1 MSTHQALTEFKRFLQ
16 DTDRSPNTVS
26 GYLED
31 LKDFTQ
37 WFENT
42 NGEVFTPMALT
53 PSDVRAYR
61 QHLLNERKLKPNTIN
76 RRLASLAAF
85 ARWARAI
92 GQIESDPTTRIQ
104 SVEQVPPGPRWL
116 DRKQRFALQRVIEQ
130 EQQMAEAQPDQ
141 RRSLWRGRDAAL
153 MTLLLHTGL
162 RVSEAAGL
170 DVNAVELKPRSGKV
184 TVQGKG
190 TKVRSVPLNAEARA
204 ALERWLSARP
214 ECETPALFVSQMLK
228 RMTPRT
234 IERIVTEY
242 GHKAK
247 VDGLTPHVLRHTFAK
262 TLIDR
267 GVPIDQVATLLGHAS
282 LNTTRIYTLPSEQDL
297 QKAVEALMET

>member
-1 MSTHQALTEFKRFLQ
+1 MSKTLTEFKLFLQ
-16 DTDRSPNTVS
+16 ETDRSPNTVS

-31 LKDFTQ
+31 LKDFAD
-37 WFENT
+37 WFENA
-42 NGEVFTPMALT
+42 NGEALTPMAIT
-53 PSDVRAYR
+53 PSDIRAYR
-61 QHLLNERKLKPNTIN
+61 QHLLNDRKLKPNTIN

-85 ARWARAI
+85 ARWARVT

-130 EQQMAEAQPDQ
+130 EQQMADAQPDQ
-141 RRSLWRGRDAAL
+141 RRSLWRGRDAVL
-153 MTLLLHTGL
+153 ITVLLHTGL
-162 RVSEAAGL
+162 RVGEAAGL
-170 DVNAVELKPRSGKV
+170 DVDAVELKPRSGKV

-190 TKVRSVPLNAEARA
+190 TKIRAVPLNAEARA
-204 ALERWLSARP
+204 ALERWQARRP
-214 ECETPALFVSQMLK
+214 ECDTSALFVSQMLQ
-228 RMTPRT
+228 RMTTRT
-234 IERIVTEY
+234 IERVVAEY
-242 GHKAK
+242 GRQAK
-247 VDGLTPHVLRHTFAK
+247 LEGLTPHVLRHTFAK

-297 QKAVEALMET
+297 QKAVEVLMET